1 MRVHIARPLLISF
14 DRTAACLRRDGLM
27 PKAPSSAASRC
38 VLMSSAR
45 RGRPPNHGNTR
56 NADADSK
63 DAYSKAVK
71 GRRRGVQTG
80 DAGSDLFIIE
90 EGRVELSVGQPSRN
104 LQLEVGDFFGERALV
119 YDQRDCTAK
128 ALTPCRLLRIDRGTF
143 TAIVKVHPEIALM
156 MLRSL
161 PREGGQSAAP
171 AAAPTT
177 GVLVTSTNAHF
188 PIAGTDMLVGR
199 SSQASG
205 YTADI
210 DLSGHDPD
218 KTLSR
223 KHARITRTTDGVFLK
238 EEEGRNGTFVNGT
251 RVGPGQ
257 TVRLAEGDRIRFGL
271 VEVVFRSA

>member
-1 MRVHIARPLLISF
+1 
-14 DRTAACLRRDGLM
+14 M
-27 PKAPSSAASRC
+27 PTP
-38 VLMSSAR
+38 
-45 RGRPPNHGNTR
+45 
-56 NADADSK
+56 DSK

-71 GRRRGVQTG
+71 GGDVVFKTG

-90 EGRVELSVGQPSRN
+90 EGRVELSVGQPSRTYT
-104 LQLEVGDFFGERALV
+104 LEVGDFFGERALV

-128 ALTPCRLLRIDRGTF
+128 ALTSCRLLRIDRGTF
-143 TAIVKVHPEIALM
+143 TAIVKVHPEIALL

-161 PREGGQSAAP
+161 PREGGQGAAP
-171 AAAPTT
+171 AAAAPTT

-188 PIAGTDMLVGR
+188 PIAKTDMLVGR

-257 TVRLAEGDRIRFGL
+257 TVRLEEGDRIRFGL

>member
-1 MRVHIARPLLISF
+1 M
-14 DRTAACLRRDGLM
+14 
-27 PKAPSSAASRC
+27 AS
-38 VLMSSAR
+38 
-45 RGRPPNHGNTR
+45 P
-56 NADADSK
+56 
-63 DAYSKAVK
+63 DAYTRAVK
-71 GRRRGVQTG
+71 SGEVIFRAG

-90 EGRVELSVGQPSRN
+90 EGRVELSVAAPSRTFT
-104 LQLEVGDFFGERALV
+104 LEVGDFFGERALV
-119 YDQRDCTAK
+119 YDQRDATAK
-128 ALTPCRLLRIDRGTF
+128 ALTACRLLRIDRDTF
-143 TAIVKVHPEIALM
+143 TAVVKVHPEIALM

-161 PREGGQSAAP
+161 PREGGQAA
-171 AAAPTT
+171 AGAAPTT
-177 GVLVTSTNAHF
+177 GVLVHAGSNARF
-188 PIAGTDMLVGR
+188 PLDKADMLIGR

-223 KHARITRTTDGVFLK
+223 KHARVTRSNEGVFLK

-257 TVRLAEGDRIRFGL
+257 TVRLEEGDRIRFGL

>member
-1 MRVHIARPLLISF
+1 M
-14 DRTAACLRRDGLM
+14 
-27 PKAPSSAASRC
+27 AS
-38 VLMSSAR
+38 
-45 RGRPPNHGNTR
+45 P
-56 NADADSK
+56 
-63 DAYSKAVK
+63 DAYTRAAKSGEVIFKA
-71 GRRRGVQTG
+71 G

-90 EGRVELSVGQPSRN
+90 EGRVELSVAAPPRTFT
-104 LQLEVGDFFGERALV
+104 LEVGDFFGERALV
-119 YDQRDCTAK
+119 YDQRDATAK
-128 ALTPCRLLRIDRGTF
+128 ALSACRLLRIDRDTF
-143 TAIVKVHPEIALM
+143 TAVVKVHPEIALM

-161 PREGGQSAAP
+161 PREGGQAA
-171 AAAPTT
+171 AGAAPTA
-177 GVLVTSTNAHF
+177 GALVHAASSARF
-188 PIAGTDMLVGR
+188 PLDKPDMLIGR

-223 KHARITRTTDGVFLK
+223 KHARVTRSAEGVFLK

-257 TVRLAEGDRIRFGL
+257 TVRLEEGDRIRFGL

>member
-1 MRVHIARPLLISF
+1 MA
-14 DRTAACLRRDGLM
+14 
-27 PKAPSSAASRC
+27 
-38 VLMSSAR
+38 
-45 RGRPPNHGNTR
+45 
-56 NADADSK
+56 ADSK
-63 DAYSKAVK
+63 DTYSRAVK
-71 GRRRGVQTG
+71 SGEVIFRAG

-90 EGRVELSVGQPSRN
+90 EGRVELSVAAPPRTFT
-104 LQLEVGDFFGERALV
+104 LEVGDFFGERALV
-119 YDQRDCTAK
+119 YDQRDATAK
-128 ALTPCRLLRIDRGTF
+128 ALTACRLLRIDRDTF
-143 TAIVKVHPEIALM
+143 TAVVKVHPEIALM

-161 PREGGQSAAP
+161 PREGGQAA
-171 AAAPTT
+171 AGAAPTA
-177 GVLVTSTNAHF
+177 GALVHAASNARF
-188 PIAGTDMLVGR
+188 PLDKPDMLIGR

-223 KHARITRTTDGVFLK
+223 KHARVTRSNEGVFLK

-257 TVRLAEGDRIRFGL
+257 TVRLEEGDRIRFGL